1 MFFEKKKGIISLAL
15 AGCLLFTTEF
25 EVLAAN
31 PQSEAQAMDTM
42 TYEIE
47 VAPLA
52 DTWSNISA
60 MADIAV
66 DTQEWQGKALANTD
80 NNIDVLD
87 NADGA
92 VIGKMFKNTI
102 VTVEEQGDTWC
113 KISSGNVVGYV
124 KTESLLFGS
133 EAVTRAEIVCEKGTK
148 DAKTLEE
155 VKKEEEA
162 AKKKVSQR
170 KLMAAIIFCEAGNQP
185 YNGKVAV
192 GAVIMNRVKSGRFP
206 NTIEGVIYQRG
217 QFTPA
222 MTGKLSR
229 VLNSGKIP
237 GSCYDAADAALNGEN
252 PIGGALF
259 FNTHNGKFKLGDH
272 YFS

>member
-60 MADIAV
+60 MADLAV
-66 DTQEWQGKALANTD
+66 DTQEWAGKALANTSSSV
-80 NNIDVLD
+80 DVLD
-87 NADGA
+87 A
-92 VIGKMFKNTI
+92 VEGTTIGKMFSNTI
-102 VTVEEQGDTWC
+102 VTVEACEDTWC

-133 EAVTRAEIVCEKGTK
+133 DAVAQAETACAKGTK

-155 VKKEEEA
+155 IKKEEEA
-162 AKKKVSQR
+162 AQKKASKR

-185 YNGKVAV
+185 YDGKVAV

-206 NTIEGVIYQRG
+206 NSIEGVIYQRG

-222 MTGKLSR
+222 MTGKLAR
-229 VLNSGKIP
+229 VLRSGRIP
-237 GSCYDAADAALNGEN
+237 SSCYEAADAALNGEN

-259 FNTHNGKFKLGDH
+259 FNTHHGKFKLGDH